1 MKRYLLLS
9 FLLFFI
15 TGCSLEIGNEYDDKR
30 LPVDNKTYLTKQKR
44 ERLVYSREH
53 DQEQLK
59 TKRYKFVD
67 SERPILVNREVK
79 TTYPN
84 YEEEF
89 SCEGRHPSEC
99 EEKQPYYANYRTET
113 RGVVVKPPREK
124 PSHRKKAYREH
135 RPEGEYSSTR
145 RKEKTVRIKPVSHNH
160 KVLQKPVITS
170 THSVKSNS
178 TDVHQKASESSK
190 NKPLQQREQHLDPIA
205 SSIKPHMKDKA
216 AMHLVPL
223 ARQHDDEGVP
233 TIPPK
238 IVSQDH
244 MESTPT
250 MPVRE
255 QGMVHHDHINKSLTT
270 QNIIPQAQKA
280 VSESP
285 DHHLSTVREANNN
298 IANIRSQI
306 EAKHAQD
313 KNSVQ
318 HHHVSIEQDTTTQ
331 SASNEDMNAKLM
343 QLKKITSHGKELK
356 KYTPKFPSDNTH
368 NTKDIHAAQKKIS
381 SQEVHLPLNSNSENT
396 ESVEEPVRSNM
407 PPPVDL
413 SQ

>member
-53 DQEQLK
+53 DQGRFR

-67 SERPILVNREVK
+67 SERPVLVNREVQPR
-79 TTYPN
+79 YPD

-124 PSHRKKAYREH
+124 HSHRKKTYREH
-135 RPEGEYSSTR
+135 RPEGGYSKR

-160 KVLQKPVITS
+160 QASQKSVVPV
-170 THSVKSNS
+170 THSVRSNS
-178 TDVHQKASESSK
+178 TDAMHQKANETND
-190 NKPLQQREQHLDPIA
+190 NKPLHEQSSGTIA
-205 SSIKPHMKDKA
+205 DTSNVKHHIKEKA
-216 AMHLVPL
+216 AMNVVP

-238 IVSQDH
+238 IDSQDH
-244 MESTPT
+244 MESTPAL
-250 MPVRE
+250 PVRD
-255 QGMVHHDHINKSLTT
+255 QARVRHDPINKPLTT
-270 QNIIPQAQKA
+270 QNIIPKVQNT
-280 VSESP
+280 VSDSGP
-285 DHHLSTVREANNN
+285 NHNLSTVREANDN

-313 KNSVQ
+313 KSAVQ
-318 HHHVSIEQDTTTQ
+318 HHTLTEQDTTMQ
-331 SASNEDMNAKLM
+331 PASNEDMNAKLM
-343 QLKKITSHGKELK
+343 QLKKLTSHGKELE

-368 NTKDIHAAQKKIS
+368 KIKDTHAAQKKIS
-381 SQEVHLPLNSNSENT
+381 SQEVHLPLNSNSENK
-396 ESVEEPVRSNM
+396 ESVDEPVRSNM